1 MPYPGVL
8 RGFRARLL
16 ITMLAIVLITVTGI
30 AGLLLL
36 NLFEAEKSRA
46 REQLN
51 IADGVAREVL
61 ARRTE
66 LLASRLKVLVEDF
79 GFRSAVASGDLPTM
93 TSALD
98 NHSARARADLAG
110 LANNRGLVVA
120 GPDLMGPGTPTPF
133 QDLLEVA
140 RAEGYADDIQLWQGR
155 AYQLIVVPVQG
166 AGLKAWLI
174 AGFLLD
180 DPLAHAI
187 SDLTASNV
195 VFQYKD
201 GGRINILASSL
212 PPASF
217 DSELLDTLAKST
229 SGGSTQTL
237 LESVPYFSRS
247 MTVNREGGQAIH
259 IVMLSSRDAALDNY
273 YSLAQEIA
281 VIVLAVLGVAGVLV
295 LFTARAFGR
304 PVLEL
309 ANFASAIG
317 EGRPAAPPRVNAGGE
332 LGVLK
337 RALMEMLLRV
347 REREHRLEHKAL
359 HDELTGLQNRKAIDT
374 QLAYFLRDQKP
385 VFALAFSLADF
396 KAVND
401 TLGFAFGDQVIVA
414 TGLRLRGQLPPQCH
428 FGRTG
433 GNEFMALVPDHTP
446 DQLER
451 LVVRLKAHA
460 EDCVVVYDTP
470 IHLQMHVAALSLPE
484 QGATPDEVRRRLNLT
499 MELAP
504 HADNQ
509 IAFYRPGGDESHL
522 RELRLIRDLHP
533 AMADGDLFMHYQPK
547 ITLQSAELHQVEA
560 LVRWHN
566 PELGFVNPDEFILLA
581 ERSGQIHQLTSFI
594 LRCIAN
600 DASVWRAAGLD
611 IGVAINLSALDL
623 TNRSLADTVVS
634 TFASWQGGPERIT
647 FEVTESAVMVDAG
660 LAIQTLE
667 KLRAL
672 GFKISVDDFGTGY
685 SSLAQLRS
693 LPVDE
698 LKIDKSFVLKLATE
712 HQDQLI
718 VQSTIDMAHRL
729 GLRVVAEGIE
739 DPASWH
745 LLQQWGCDMAQG
757 FYLGRPMKPELLP
770 EWAAE
775 FSIRAGELAPG
786 TDPGGRGT

>member
-1 MPYPGVL
+1 MPYPRIL
-8 RGFRARLL
+8 LGFRARLL
-16 ITMLAIVLITVTGI
+16 ITMLAIVLITVIGI

-98 NHSARARADLAG
+98 NHSARAKADMAV
-110 LANNRGLVVA
+110 LANNQGLVVA
-120 GPDLMGPGTPTPF
+120 GPDLMSSGTPTPF
-133 QDLLEVA
+133 QELLAEA
-140 RAEGYADDIQLWQGR
+140 RNDGYADDIQLWQGR

-180 DPLAHAI
+180 DALAGAI
-187 SDLTASNV
+187 SDLTASDV
-195 VFQYKD
+195 VFQYKN
-201 GGRINILASSL
+201 GNRVNILASSL

-217 DSELLDTLAKST
+217 DAALMDTLARST
-229 SGGSTQTL
+229 SGGSTRTL
-237 LESVPYFSRS
+237 LESGPYFSQS
-247 MTVNREGGQAIH
+247 MTVNRDPSQAIH

-273 YSLAQEIA
+273 YTLAKEIGI
-281 VIVLAVLGVAGVLV
+281 IVLAALGVAGVLV
-295 LFTARAFGR
+295 LATARAFGR

-317 EGRPAAPPRVNAGGE
+317 EGRPATPPKVSPGGE

-337 RALMEMLLRV
+337 RALMEMLLRI

-359 HDELTGLQNRKAIDT
+359 HDELTGLQNRKAIDA
-374 QLAYFLRDQKP
+374 QLAKFLRQQTP
-385 VFALAFSLADF
+385 VFALAFALADF

-401 TLGFAFGDQVIVA
+401 TLGFAFGDQVIIA

-433 GNEFMALVPDHTP
+433 GNEFMALVPNHSR
-446 DQLER
+446 DQLEH
-451 LVVRLKAHA
+451 LIMRLKAHT
-460 EDCVVVYDTP
+460 EDCVVVYNTP
-470 IHLQMHVAALSLPE
+470 IHLQIHVAVISLPE

-499 MELAP
+499 MEIAP
-504 HADNQ
+504 QADHQ

-533 AMADGDLFMHYQPK
+533 AMANGDLFMHYQPK
-547 ITLQSAELHQVEA
+547 ITLQTVELHQVEA
-560 LVRWHN
+560 LVRWHH

-581 ERSGQIHQLTSFI
+581 ERSGQIHQLTGFI
-594 LRCIAN
+594 LRCIAD
-600 DASVWRAAGLD
+600 DACVWRKAGLD

-623 TNRSLADTVVS
+623 TNRSLADMVIS
-634 TFASWQGGPERIT
+634 TFASWQDHRERIT
-647 FEVTESAVMVDAG
+647 FEVTESAVMLDAG

-667 KLRAL
+667 KLRGL
-672 GFKISVDDFGTGY
+672 GFRISIDDFGTGY

-712 HQDQLI
+712 LQDQLI

-739 DPASWH
+739 DPVSWH

-757 FYLGRPMKPELLP
+757 FYLGRPMKPELLSD
-770 EWAAE
+770 WAGE
-775 FSIRAGELAPG
+775 FCLRAGELAPETEPEGGG
-786 TDPGGRGT
+786 T